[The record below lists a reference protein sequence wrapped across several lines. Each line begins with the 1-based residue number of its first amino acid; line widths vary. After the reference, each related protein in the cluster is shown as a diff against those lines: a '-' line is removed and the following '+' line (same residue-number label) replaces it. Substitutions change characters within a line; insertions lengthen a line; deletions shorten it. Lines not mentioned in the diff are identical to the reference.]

1 MGIAVMQAHA
11 LAHALATA
19 GSFPPPLAP
28 PESDSE
34 VRLIGATRTYGR
46 DQEIFGEGDPAD
58 CVYQVV
64 SGAVRA
70 FRVLTDGRR
79 QIADFYLPGDVFGI
93 ELGNERRSAAEAL
106 GETVV
111 VVARRQTLMA
121 EPEEGARLW
130 RLALCQLQRSQ
141 DHVLTLGRRS
151 ALERV
156 ASFLVDMAERL
167 DADREFDLPM
177 SRQDMADF
185 LGLTIE
191 TVSRTLTQLQADGL
205 IAFSG
210 CRRVRLARPTALA
223 ELCE

>member
-1 MGIAVMQAHA
+1 MQAHA
-11 LAHALATA
+11 LAHNSLATA
-19 GSFPPPLAP
+19 RSFPPPLAP
-28 PESDSE
+28 PEADE
-34 VRLIGATRTYGR
+34 AVRLIGATRTYVR

-58 CVYQVV
+58 CAYKVV

-70 FRVLTDGRR
+70 IRLLADGRR

-93 ELGNERRSAAEAL
+93 ELGSERRSAAEAL
-106 GETVV
+106 GEVVV
-111 VVARRQTLMA
+111 VVARRQTLTA
-121 EPEEGARLW
+121 EPDQGARLW
-130 RLALCQLQRSQ
+130 RLALGQLQRSQ

-156 ASFLVDMAERL
+156 ASFLVDLAERL

-210 CRRVRLARPTALA
+210 CRRVRLARPAALA